1 MLMLKMLMLITGI
14 NLQNGDIDACWTL
27 RYNENLGTDL
37 PVISKPVAV
46 LLWVLA
52 QKTTKG

>member
-1 MLMLKMLMLITGI
+1 MLII
-14 NLQNGDIDACWTL
+14 DIDLQNGDIDACWTI
-27 RYNENLGTDL
+27 RYNENPGTDL